1 MKRYSLT
8 LALAFVGLFSLSSL
22 NAQSIF
28 DRLQTADADGIREI
42 TLRLPLDSILT
53 KTTNSQTAEIEYV
66 LDQETGPATERRPL
80 QVDVRGKFR
89 RRICSFPPLKLNFSK
104 KDLAASGLVKHDKL
118 KLVTHCSEAGGE
130 DLLLREFLAYRL
142 YNQLT
147 PQSYR
152 VQLVRVTYEDTNGG
166 ASLTQL
172 GFLIEDTDEMA
183 ERIGGEEMENLL
195 AVAPD
200 RLDADASTLHSL
212 FQFAISNTDYSLELA
227 RNLKLVQL
235 PGGKLVPVGYD
246 FDFSALVNAPYA
258 VPAAELGQLA
268 IGQRVYLG
276 YYVDDATFLRAAQRV
291 LDERKELVKLVRKF
305 RPLPYEQR
313 DELVIFLDRFYFE
326 LNTFLKRTD
335 NNYYVQLRNRYTSNV
350 PVAGR
355 AVNYGVGR

>member
-1 MKRYSLT
+1 MTSKLLT
-8 LALAFVGLFSLSSL
+8 IALLIVGTLIGPLS
-22 NAQSIF
+22 AQSIF
-28 DRLQTADADGIREI
+28 DRISTTDPDGIREI
-42 TLRLPLDSILT
+42 ILRLPLDSILT
-53 KTTNSQTAEIEYV
+53 KTNNSQPAEIEYA
-66 LDQETGPATERRPL
+66 LGDDTNPAFERRSL

-104 KDLAASGLVKHDKL
+104 KDLVASGLTKHDKL
-118 KLVTHCSEAGGE
+118 KLVTHCLDEGGE
-130 DLLLREFLAYRL
+130 NLLLREFLAYRL

-147 PQSYR
+147 SRSYR

-166 ASLTQL
+166 APISQI

-183 ERIGGEEMENLL
+183 ERIGGEELENLL
-195 AVAPD
+195 SVAPD

-235 PGGKLVPVGYD
+235 RGGKLVPVGYD
-246 FDFSALVNAPYA
+246 FDFSAFVNAPYA

-276 YYVDDATFLRAAQRV
+276 YYVEDDTFMAAVERM
-291 LDERKELVKLVRKF
+291 LDERKNLTRMIRKF

-313 DELVIFLDRFYFE
+313 DELVLFLDRFYFE
-326 LNTFLKRTD
+326 LNTFLRRTD

-350 PVAGR
+350 PVAGK